1 MPARPTPSSS
11 SAPNRVPL
19 TRRQNEILAY
29 VRDYIEQ
36 NGISPTLEEIA
47 HAFGV
52 SRVTIFGHIGELED
66 KGFLQRP
73 TRGISRGIVL
83 VNEQD
88 DSSADQAPGD
98 GVPVLGSIAA
108 GRPIAAV
115 EDEERFSFQDMIPP
129 QADVYMLRVQG
140 NSMIE
145 DAICDGDMVLV
156 EKRTSARNGETVVA
170 ILDDEETTLKR
181 YYKESKGFR
190 LQPANSAMDPIY
202 VDQLE
207 IRGVVIGV
215 IRQVH

>member
-1 MPARPTPSSS
+1 MHPM
-11 SAPNRVPL
+11 NRVPL
-19 TRRQNEILAY
+19 TRRQSEILNY
-29 VRDYIEQ
+29 VREYVAQ

-52 SRVTIFGHIGELED
+52 SRVTIFGHVGELED
-66 KGFLQRP
+66 KGFLKRP
-73 TRGISRGIVL
+73 TRGISRGIL
-83 VNEQD
+83 LTHD
-88 DSSADQAPGD
+88 GTDSQQESSDGASNQRA
-98 GVPVLGSIAA
+98 GVPILGSIAA

-115 EDEERFSFQDMIPP
+115 ESEETFSFDDLIPP

-156 EKRTSARNGETVVA
+156 EKRTTARNGETVVA

-181 YYKESKGFR
+181 YYKETKGFR
-190 LQPANSAMDPIY
+190 LQPANSAMAPIY
-202 VDQLE
+202 ADRVE

>member
-1 MPARPTPSSS
+1 M
-11 SAPNRVPL
+11 NRVPL
-19 TRRQNEILAY
+19 TRRQSEILNY
-29 VRDYIEQ
+29 VREYVAQ

-52 SRVTIFGHIGELED
+52 SRVTIFGHVGELED
-66 KGFLQRP
+66 KGFLKRP
-73 TRGISRGIVL
+73 TRGISRGIL
-83 VNEQD
+83 LTHD
-88 DSSADQAPGD
+88 TSDSSADTSEDTSSQRG
-98 GVPVLGSIAA
+98 GVPILGSIAA

-115 EDEERFSFQDMIPP
+115 ESEETFSFDDLIPP
-129 QADVYMLRVQG
+129 QAEVYMLRVQG

-156 EKRTSARNGETVVA
+156 EKRTTARNGETVVA

-181 YYKESKGFR
+181 YYKETKGFR
-190 LQPANSAMDPIY
+190 LQPANSAMAPIY
-202 VDQLE
+202 ADRVE

>member
-1 MPARPTPSSS
+1 M
-11 SAPNRVPL
+11 NRVPL
-19 TRRQNEILAY
+19 TRRQSEILNY
-29 VRDYIEQ
+29 VREYVAQ

-52 SRVTIFGHIGELED
+52 SRVTIFGHVGELED
-66 KGFLQRP
+66 KGFLKRP
-73 TRGISRGIVL
+73 TRGISRGIL
-83 VNEQD
+83 LTHD
-88 DSSADQAPGD
+88 TSDSSADTSEDTSHQRG
-98 GVPVLGSIAA
+98 GVPILGSIAA

-115 EDEERFSFQDMIPP
+115 ESEETFSFDDLIPP
-129 QADVYMLRVQG
+129 QAEVYMLRVQG

-156 EKRTSARNGETVVA
+156 EKRTTARNGETVVA

-181 YYKESKGFR
+181 YYKETKGFR
-190 LQPANSAMDPIY
+190 LQPANSAMAPIY
-202 VDQLE
+202 ADRVE

>member
-1 MPARPTPSSS
+1 MPSRPTPSA
-11 SAPNRVPL
+11 APNRVPL

-66 KGFLQRP
+66 KGFLKRP

-83 VNEQD
+83 MDEAGGSASD
-88 DSSADQAPGD
+88 DDPTTD

-181 YYKESKGFR
+181 YYKETKGFR
-190 LQPANSAMDPIY
+190 LQPANSAMEPLY